1 MDSDIVNLNDNTA
14 KEVSKLIRKFV
25 SSYTQKPNELDDKEW
40 LKNELKSEL
49 SYLSDEEAEKL
60 SEECFSEIK
69 NYDNNLK
76 SLQDA
81 VKSGESKESWFNRKS
96 KEAASGMSVNEFG
109 EYLKAV
115 DETIS
120 ISNLQMHDVVINTRG
135 NQQISK
141 NMNLDGFIAEQ
152 YHVSSFNM
160 KASLNNSEYRAK
172 VLEPKVGET
181 YAKNSF
187 DVVIVDANDKIVHQY
202 QLKYGKTAEHTIN
215 MIKKGNYNN
224 QRIVVP
230 EEQVEAVKAAFP
242 NKSIESHIGGTDK
255 VKIESSPL
263 TKSDAKDIQYKTQEE
278 GTILSEDWNHF
289 KTKELSINIAK
300 NASIAG
306 IQAAAIS
313 SGFEIAKSVID
324 GEEIDADKVVS
335 IAISTGAD
343 TGIKAATAGALH
355 VGIEK
360 GMINV
365 IPKGTPMGTLVNISC
380 VAIENLKIIGK
391 VADGELTSA
400 EALDKMGMTSLSMI
414 YGLSWSAKGAA
425 ALSWIPIVGPLVG
438 GLVGGTVGYMAGSK
452 FGEKVYEVG
461 KKVAS
466 KAKEYTKKIGNTIK
480 SCAQK
485 VRSGVKSIGRS
496 IAGGI
501 RNFFR

>member
-1 MDSDIVNLNDNTA
+1 MNPNISNLSDNTA
-14 KEVSKLIRKFV
+14 KEVSELIRKFI
-25 SSYTQKPNELDDKEW
+25 SSYTHKSNELDDKEW

-69 NYDNNLK
+69 NYDDNLK

-81 VKSGESKESWFNRKS
+81 VKNGESKESWFNRKS
-96 KEAASGMSVNEFG
+96 KEAASVMSVNEFG
-109 EYLKAV
+109 EYLKSI

-120 ISNLQMHDVVINTRG
+120 LSNLQMHDVVINTRG
-135 NQQISK
+135 NHQISK

-160 KASLNNSEYRAK
+160 KAGLNNSEYRAK
-172 VLEPKVGET
+172 VLEPKPGET
-181 YAKNSF
+181 YVKNSF
-187 DVVIVDANDKIVHQY
+187 DVVIVDSNNKIVHQY

-263 TKSDAKDIQYKTQEE
+263 TKSEAKDIQYKTQNE
-278 GTILSEDWNHF
+278 GIIQSEDWNHF
-289 KTKELSINIAK
+289 KTKELSMNIAK
-300 NASIAG
+300 NAGIAG

-324 GEEIDADKVVS
+324 GEKIDADKVVS

-355 VGIEK
+355 VGVEK
-360 GMINV
+360 GMICV
-365 IPKGTPMGTLVNISC
+365 IPKGTPIGTLVNISC
-380 VAIENLKIIGK
+380 VTIENLKIIGK
-391 VADGELTSA
+391 VIDGELTSA

-414 YGLSWSAKGAA
+414 YGLSWAAKGAA

-438 GLVGGTVGYMAGSK
+438 GLIGGTIGYMAGSK

-461 KKVAS
+461 KKVAG
-466 KAKEYTKKIGNTIK
+466 KAKEYAGKIGNTVK
-480 SCAQK
+480 SAGQK
-485 VRSGVKSIGRS
+485 AWSGVKKFGKSVASG
-496 IAGGI
+496 
-501 RNFFR
+501 FRGLFR